1 MNGMSYVVKIV
12 YSSVG
17 NDGPL
22 SPSFSVPLLELSLIE
37 STDNSPW
44 VSSWQDGK
52 YRKACSLK
60 AVSLVDLVE
69 AMTRFGNQIPQNL
82 EYGHESTLKHD
93 HKMRLCSAILPIF
106 SGLKELARMVPHFM
120 ANQLGLHGRIGK
132 LKMPGPRGHFK
143 VGQKPRPHPH
153 HFSRGSLASSCPP
166 RFSRN
171 THLEPFFPLLSCG
184 RKFFQGSSGL
194 AWLIFGS
201 HCSRLY
207 RQNAVL
213 ARGVP
218 WLHFG
223 AGSWLHGLHAMIAF
237 QDYACLSSRHAAQPG
252 PWWVII
258 LPLRHS
264 FCGDL
269 LVQQKQLVCVCSSQS
284 G

>member
-1 MNGMSYVVKIV
+1 MSYVVKIV

-37 STDNSPW
+37 ITDNSPW

-143 VGQKPRPHPH
+143 VGQKPRQHPH
-153 HFSRGSLASSCPP
+153 HFSRGSSWRLPVLRAFLETRFWNPSSLFCLAGENS
-166 RFSRN
+166 FKG
-171 THLEPFFPLLSCG
+171 PLVLP
-184 RKFFQGSSGL
+184 GL
-194 AWLIFGS
+194 FLGHI
-201 HCSRLY
+201 
-207 RQNAVL
+207 
-213 ARGVP
+213 ARASTDKTLC
-218 WLHFG
+218 W
-223 AGSWLHGLHAMIAF
+223 
-237 QDYACLSSRHAAQPG
+237 HAASLG
-252 PWWVII
+252 YI
-258 LPLRHS
+258 LV
-264 FCGDL
+264 
-269 LVQQKQLVCVCSSQS
+269 LVHGYTGSML
-284 G
+284 